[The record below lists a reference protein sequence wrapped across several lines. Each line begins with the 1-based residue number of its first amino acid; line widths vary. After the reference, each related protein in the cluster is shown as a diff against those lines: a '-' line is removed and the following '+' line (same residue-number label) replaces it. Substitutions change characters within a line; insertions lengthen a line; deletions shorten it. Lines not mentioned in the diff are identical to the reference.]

1 MLGTTGCFRQ
11 LIEAK
16 KRGQLAKLMKKACAE
31 SATEPNDTWYVG
43 DNLQVYLLEATEQLP
58 RNIANPSNFFW
69 GCRSR
74 FKHLH
79 SAIPIFYFFLAFS
92 TELPIGKRSTFLGF
106 LADIMRSLKTVLMIM
121 DQLDPADST
130 RILHNVSQLGSYSAN
145 THRQSD
151 QWIHSLSLSTT
162 NGYTGMLTI
171 LSWFLDGI

>member
-11 LIEAK
+11 LFEAK

-58 RNIANPSNFFW
+58 RNIANPSNFFG

-79 SAIPIFYFFLAFS
+79 SAIPIFYFFTCLFNRIAYWEKVDLFGIPGRYHV
-92 TELPIGKRSTFLGF
+92 EFK
-106 LADIMRSLKTVLMIM
+106 
-121 DQLDPADST
+121 DSPHDYGPT
-130 RILHNVSQLGSYSAN
+130 RPCQFN
-145 THRQSD
+145 
-151 QWIHSLSLSTT
+151 
-162 NGYTGMLTI
+162 
-171 LSWFLDGI
+171 